1 MQGMGAYDTFVR
13 REINYLSEVEE
24 FTEIAH
30 NEAQARGL
38 AAEDVVTCARSIYD
52 DLGRPKSPD
61 KGILILSDTDFTAKE
76 RTAIIAFMK
85 MQIQWYFTVS
95 WREEVSGKADKGNL
109 QGY

>member
-1 MQGMGAYDTFVR
+1 MRGAGSYDTCVR
-13 REINYLSEVEE
+13 WELNYLSEVEE

-38 AAEDVVTCARSIYD
+38 AAEDVVACARSIYD
-52 DLGRPKSPD
+52 GLGRPESPD
-61 KGILILSDTDFTAKE
+61 KILVLRDTDFTAEE
-76 RTAIIAFMK
+76 RVTIIAFMK
-85 MQIQWYFTVS
+85 MQIQWRFTVS